1 MEDSL
6 QDKHVGPDGGFGDVC
21 PRESIDA
28 SAKDVCPRDAIDRA
42 AADVCPRDAIDR
54 AVEGVCPRE
63 AIDESAADICGKERI
78 EADAAG
84 VCADAASPIIG
95 IVPTQMPEEHIFRVN
110 DYYINSIVYS
120 GGVPLILPLTYDK
133 RVYER
138 LFPIVDGFVLTGGQ
152 DVDPGRYGAAPSDP
166 GYDELSEITPMRDM
180 VETAILDYAYTF
192 DVPLLGTCRG
202 MQTMNVYFGGTL
214 YLDLAKEFD
223 GVDGMSG
230 KPLAHWQAEDP
241 TEVSHYI
248 DVERGSKLHEIL
260 QADSSAANSFHHQGV
275 KKVGE
280 GFRAVAVASDGLVE
294 AIEAVD
300 RTFMLGVQWHP
311 EFFLGEKHMGG
322 IFSRLVREAAAAR
335 TSGRLDAAA
344 GWHIERMA
352 DKEPQHGL
360 ALLHAIK
367 KTYSL

>member
-1 MEDSL
+1 MDDRSHEDRMNLGRDIDEVCPRGAIDESL
-6 QDKHVGPDGGFGDVC
+6 EGLCPRDAIDRDAADVC
-21 PRESIDA
+21 PRES
-28 SAKDVCPRDAIDRA
+28 IDRA
-42 AADVCPRDAIDR
+42 AADVCPKDAID
-54 AVEGVCPRE
+54 A
-63 AIDESAADICGKERI
+63 SADDICGKEQIDR
-78 EADAAG
+78 AAAG
-84 VCADAASPIIG
+84 VCGASSSPIIG
-95 IVPTQMPEEHIFRVN
+95 IVPTQVPEERIFRVN
-110 DYYINSIVYS
+110 DYYINSIVLS
-120 GGVPLILPLTYDK
+120 GGVPLILPLAYDK

-152 DVDPGRYGAAPSDP
+152 DVDPGRYGASADDA
-166 GYDELSEITPMRDM
+166 GYDKLSEITPMRDM

-214 YLDLAKEFD
+214 YLDLDEEFS
-223 GVDGMSG
+223 GVDNLTG
-230 KPLAHWQAEDP
+230 KPIVHWQTEEP

-260 QADSSAANSFHHQGV
+260 QADSSAANSFHHQAV

-280 GFRAVAVASDGLVE
+280 GFRPVAYASDGLVE

-311 EFFLGEKHMGG
+311 EFFLGEKHMGNL
-322 IFSRLVREAAAAR
+322 FSRLVREAVEAR
-335 TSGRLDAAA
+335 ESGRLD
-344 GWHIERMA
+344 GHEDYRIENMQQRG
-352 DKEPQHGL
+352 PQHGL